1 MTASVAHDSDTPH
14 SEKSSTS
21 QPSPGVE
28 PVWTF
33 RGYKLRPSEFTTA
46 MVHFFRA
53 EITRANVWRQRLD
66 ATTNWA
72 VITTGAAITIAFNQT
87 SHHGVIILN
96 SLLVT
101 LFLYIEARRYRYYEL
116 WSYRVR
122 LMETDF
128 FASMLVPPFHPAPDW
143 AESLAENLLHPD
155 FPITMWEAFGRR
167 FRRNYFWIYLILGL
181 AWVAKTALW
190 PHTVTSWAE
199 FIHNASIGNLPGW
212 VMLLVGFAF
221 NLSLISIGFFTV
233 TLHQATGEVLPRF
246 GVDLRG
252 ESTTPDGKTQTSS
265 RFPWYRSGRRRKQLL
280 ATIITDCPGQ
290 ISQRIMKDMNRGATG
305 WDGKGMYTQK
315 EHTVLICALTI
326 TEVNYLKALV
336 QEEDANAFIIVTPAQ
351 EILGRGFMPL
361 KGE

>member
-1 MTASVAHDSDTPH
+1 MTESAAKDTDIPQPERASNEHSTP
-14 SEKSSTS
+14 EA
-21 QPSPGVE
+21 E

-33 RGYKLRPSEFTTA
+33 RGYQLRPSEFSTA

-53 EITRANVWRQRLD
+53 EISRANVWRQRLD

-87 SHHGVIILN
+87 SHHGVILLN
-96 SLLVT
+96 SILVT

-155 FPITMWEAFGRR
+155 FSVSMWEAFGRR
-167 FRRNYFWIYLILGL
+167 FRRNYFWIYLILAM
-181 AWVAKTALW
+181 AWIAKTALW
-190 PHTVTSWAE
+190 PNTVTSPEE
-199 FIHNASIGNLPGW
+199 FISNASIGSLPGW
-212 VMLLVGFAF
+212 LVLLIGVVF
-221 NLSLISIGFFTV
+221 NSALVLIGVLTV

-246 GVDLRG
+246 SADERG
-252 ESTTPDGKTQTSS
+252 IPTHANNQAPTVSQG
-265 RFPWYRSGRRRKQLL
+265 PWYRTGKRRKQLL
-280 ATIITDCPGQ
+280 ATIITNQPEK
-290 ISQRIMKDMNRGATG
+290 ISQRVLEDMKRGVTG
-305 WDGKGMYTQK
+305 WEGKGMYTKQ
-315 EHTVLICALTI
+315 ERTILICALTV
-326 TEVNYLKALV
+326 TEVNYLKTLV
-336 QEEDANAFIIVTPAQ
+336 RQEDANAFIIVSPAQ

-361 KGE
+361 KGD